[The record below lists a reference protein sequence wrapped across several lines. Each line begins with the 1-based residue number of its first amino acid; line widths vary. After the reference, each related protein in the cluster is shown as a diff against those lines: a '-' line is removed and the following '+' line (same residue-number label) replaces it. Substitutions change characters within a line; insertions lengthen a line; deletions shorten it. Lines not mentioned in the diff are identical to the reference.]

1 MYYDVS
7 RKLRYEAGDML
18 LERDALTKRF
28 VLIVTT
34 NKIPQMR
41 WGATRYF
48 LFDESY
54 PHGVIYD
61 ATKEDLKVLF
71 KPYVEDTAFYK

>member
-18 LERDALTKRF
+18 LERHVPTERF
-28 VLIVTT
+28 ILIATT

-48 LFDESY
+48 LFDENRPS
-54 PHGVIYD
+54 VIYN
-61 ATKEDLKVLF
+61 ATKEDVTALF
-71 KPYVEDTAFYK
+71 KPYVKPEDFYK